1 MGQVTGVGV
10 AALPGLTRRRSTLG
24 HVGRRIAVHLSLLIL
39 GVAFI
44 IPFFW
49 LLSTSVKPDSQIFVW
64 PPVWIPHPLAFD
76 NYSKGLTFVP
86 FDRFTLNSLVIA
98 LGNVVGT
105 VTSCSLSAYGL
116 ARIRWPGRNLLFGL
130 LLATIMVPFQVRMIP
145 LFIIFRTLDW
155 IDTLYPLIVP
165 SFFGGAFYVF
175 LLRQFFMTIPRELS
189 EAAKVDGASE
199 FGIYWRIILPLARPA
214 LATVALFA
222 FLGAWDD
229 FLGPLIYLNSQQ
241 NYTISLGLMMF
252 RGQYGSFWGQ
262 LMAVS
267 TVMTAPIIVLFFVTQ
282 RTFIQG
288 ITLTGLKG

>member
-1 MGQVTGVGV
+1 MAQETRVDF
-10 AALPGLTRRRSTLG
+10 AATHRLTRRRTTLFHFGRQIAFHLALLTLG
-24 HVGRRIAVHLSLLIL
+24 I
-39 GVAFI
+39 AFI
-44 IPFFW
+44 VPFFW
-49 LLSTSVKPDSQIFVW
+49 LLSTSLKPDSQIFVW
-64 PPVWIPHPLAFD
+64 PPIWIPHPLAFD
-76 NYSKGLTFVP
+76 NYVKGLTFVP
-86 FDRFTLNSLVIA
+86 FGRFALNSLVIA
-98 LGNVVGT
+98 FGNVVGT
-105 VTSCSLSAYGL
+105 VISCSLGAYGL
-116 ARIRWPGRNLLFGL
+116 SRIRWPGRDLLFGVV
-130 LLATIMVPFQVRMIP
+130 LATMMVPFQVRMIP

-175 LLRQFFMTIPRELS
+175 LLRQFFMSIPRELS
-189 EAAKVDGASE
+189 EAAKVDGATE
-199 FGIYWRIILPLARPA
+199 FSIYWRIILPLARPA

-241 NYTISLGLMMF
+241 NYTISIGLMIF
-252 RGQYGSFWGQ
+252 RGQFGTFWGQ